1 MIISVLKM
9 YESGT
14 GSWYE
19 TRDYQFHQHNSE
31 EITNNC
37 HTQNFLDGT
46 YFGKTN
52 NKFV

>member
-1 MIISVLKM
+1 M

-19 TRDYQFHQHNSE
+19 TGHYQFHQHNSE

-37 HTQNFLDGT
+37 YTQNFQYGI
-46 YFGKTN
+46 YFGETN